1 MTSSGLGRCARLKI
15 LERKWGSPGELGQ
28 CHERGQDSHGDS
40 SQAAAAVGV
49 IAMADDNSDLD
60 QGIAFA
66 EMADEAIAA
75 LDLQRADAEDA
86 VRAELHRQL
95 DAVERES
102 R

>member
-1 MTSSGLGRCARLKI
+1 
-15 LERKWGSPGELGQ
+15 
-28 CHERGQDSHGDS
+28 
-40 SQAAAAVGV
+40 
-49 IAMADDNSDLD
+49 MADDNSDLD